1 MKSSFT
7 WFQQLRNP
15 HIFLLWNT
23 VAFFLKHQIF
33 VVKYD
38 KKKCCKLSLDYSDS
52 FDIHLFVSYLF
63 LDHWFCIVLAFV
75 SSTSLCINK
84 IVRKAHD
91 FAIYIYTH
99 TCKLLHIMYACIYT
113 LPQISIRLLVGSQRG
128 FELIN
133 LVLVCHS

>member
-33 VVKYD
+33 VVKYE

-52 FDIHLFVSYLF
+52 FDIHVFVSYLF

-75 SSTSLCINK
+75 STTSLCINK
-84 IVRKAHD
+84 IVRKAQD
-91 FAIYIYTH
+91 FAIYTH
-99 TCKLLHIMYACIYT
+99 THMQIVAYCVCIHIYYAS
-113 LPQISIRLLVGSQRG
+113 ISIRLLVGGQRG